1 VTIVVGFTP
10 TPAGRAAL
18 LAAAGV
24 AAEVRSAELASERHR
39 FAALTRH
46 GS

>member
-10 TPAGRAAL
+10 TPAGRADHVRDSDLSTADL
-18 LAAAGV
+18 LDRYG
-24 AAEVRSAELASERHR
+24 E
-39 FAALTRH
+39 ALTQRH